1 MAPGCAPAATTR
13 WPACVEDA
21 LRATGLGVKCLLVA
35 DEGVLWTLH
44 RLREQGVLPADTTF
58 KVSALIGPVNPA
70 SFAVFEQLGA
80 DSINIPSD
88 LTLAQFTEIRRVS
101 RAPMDL
107 YIEAPDDLGGYVRMY
122 EVAELIRRGAPL
134 YLKFGLAK
142 SPGIYPY
149 GQHLRELALSTAKER
164 VRRGRPRAGPARAAR
179 GGRRDGPAGQPTAG
193 PAQPVRDLVITFRK
207 HSPQKKTQPRTIPH
221 TRSRSFHSQRSGT
234 TGPSSD
240 PTSRMMTMRNRRAAL
255 AAVASAAS
263 LALALTA
270 CGQNS
275 EGGGEEKKGGAD
287 GATIGVAMPTKSSE
301 RWISDGANVVKELK
315 SKGYKTKL
323 VYGEDDPDQ
332 QVSQIENMI
341 TQGVDALVVAAIDN
355 KSLNNVLQQAK
366 DADIPV
372 ISYDRLILGTEN
384 VDYYASFDNEKV
396 GELQGSY
403 IVDKLGLE
411 DGKKGP
417 FSIELFAYSNDDNNT
432 KYFFQGA
439 MNVLKPHIDKG
450 ELVVRSKQTAL
461 NQVTTLRWDGGT
473 AQKRMDDL
481 LTSSYR
487 SAKVDA
493 VLSPYDGI
501 SIGILSALKSDGYGT
516 KAKPMPV
523 VTGQD
528 AELASVKSIIAGDQ
542 TQTVYKDLRKLAKV
556 ASNMV
561 DAALNDKKPE
571 VNDTKSYDNGVK
583 VVPAYLLQ
591 PVSVDKDNYKEAL
604 VDDGYYT
611 ENDLK

>member
-1 MAPGCAPAATTR
+1 
-13 WPACVEDA
+13 
-21 LRATGLGVKCLLVA
+21 
-35 DEGVLWTLH
+35 
-44 RLREQGVLPADTTF
+44 
-58 KVSALIGPVNPA
+58 
-70 SFAVFEQLGA
+70 
-80 DSINIPSD
+80 
-88 LTLAQFTEIRRVS
+88 
-101 RAPMDL
+101 
-107 YIEAPDDLGGYVRMY
+107 
-122 EVAELIRRGAPL
+122 
-134 YLKFGLAK
+134 
-142 SPGIYPY
+142 
-149 GQHLRELALSTAKER
+149 
-164 VRRGRPRAGPARAAR
+164 
-179 GGRRDGPAGQPTAG
+179 
-193 PAQPVRDLVITFRK
+193 
-207 HSPQKKTQPRTIPH
+207 
-221 TRSRSFHSQRSGT
+221 
-234 TGPSSD
+234 
-240 PTSRMMTMRNRRAAL
+240 MRNRRAAL

-341 TQGVDALVVAAIDN
+341 TQGVDALIVAAIDN

-417 FSIELFAYSNDDNNT
+417 FSIELFAGSNDDNNT

-591 PVSVDKDNYKEAL
+591 PVSVDKANYKQAL
-604 VDDGYYT
+604 IDDGYYT